1 MKNEVDKLI
10 ESLRDCHDAFLKSQ
24 EWMNLLDVIQEKQS
38 LLQQMKAIYG
48 DIKLSDAI
56 DILHEQY
63 QNALK
68 NNKL

>member
-10 ESLRDCHDAFLKSQ
+10 KIFNECQEVSLKLQ
-24 EWMNLLDVIQEKQS
+24 ENMNLLDAIQKKQS
-38 LLQQMKAIYG
+38 LLQRMKDIYG

-56 DILHEQY
+56 SILHEQY

-68 NNKL
+68 HCKL

>member
-10 ESLRDCHDAFLKSQ
+10 ELLRECHETSLKSQ
-24 EWMNLLDVIQEKQS
+24 EWMNLLDVIQKNRS
-38 LLQQMKAIYG
+38 LLQRMKAIYG

-56 DILHEQY
+56 DILYEQY

-68 NNKL
+68 NYKL

>member
-10 ESLRDCHDAFLKSQ
+10 QIFNECQEVSLKLQ
-24 EWMNLLDVIQEKQS
+24 ENMNLLDVIQKKQS
-38 LLQQMKAIYG
+38 FLQRMKDIYG

-56 DILHEQY
+56 SILHEQY

-68 NNKL
+68 YCKL